1 MDPGNLRVESF
12 ARYPPQ
18 AQALAATNL
27 NVLKRMPL
35 ILLSLVLREII
46 QYDWCFPA
54 EREQL
59 LLQFNLLN
67 LMDAASFNALMAP
80 FFAIPL
86 SAELPEMD
94 WIDHPQQFSEQLT
107 AYLWSQHEIDKYHKT
122 AQEYQE
128 HLQKAFDQKAPA
140 IPRWTIVVIGRGM
153 QQTERP
159 LFRRLMPHGTLF
171 TQLNPAEGLDIL
183 LAEVNSRAQQ
193 HPLEYGHWY
202 IDGSEPHSAFAG
214 SQALTTISYD
224 RLVDAA
230 KREFSL
236 LHQFTSRTSG
246 GGGVGVEAVS
256 SYLASLGP
264 EDMGLKGTA
273 ADAPLRHFEVNLLTQ
288 GAGCQIFST
297 TFVQWAA
304 RECLHRA
311 QPLTLFARFA
321 ARQTNA
327 PLEQLLARDPLQQPQ
342 DREGSLVDADMGA
355 YYTWINQSR
364 LAGAE
369 QSRFL
374 AWFEDHSLAC
384 AIAPTLPRGTTS
396 PAPANMRQL
405 IEWMR

>member
-1 MDPGNLRVESF
+1 MVDPIHLRQFS
-12 ARYPPQ
+12 
-18 AQALAATNL
+18 
-27 NVLKRMPL
+27 
-35 ILLSLVLREII
+35 REWDRKERSHQCIERCCVHQI
-46 QYDWCFPA
+46 QEIEL

-236 LHQFTSRTSG
+236 LHQFTSPTSG
-246 GGGVGVEAVS
+246 GGGGGGE
-256 SYLASLGP
+256 
-264 EDMGLKGTA
+264 
-273 ADAPLRHFEVNLLTQ
+273 
-288 GAGCQIFST
+288 I
-297 TFVQWAA
+297 
-304 RECLHRA
+304 
-311 QPLTLFARFA
+311 
-321 ARQTNA
+321 
-327 PLEQLLARDPLQQPQ
+327 
-342 DREGSLVDADMGA
+342 
-355 YYTWINQSR
+355 
-364 LAGAE
+364 
-369 QSRFL
+369 
-374 AWFEDHSLAC
+374 
-384 AIAPTLPRGTTS
+384 
-396 PAPANMRQL
+396 
-405 IEWMR
+405 